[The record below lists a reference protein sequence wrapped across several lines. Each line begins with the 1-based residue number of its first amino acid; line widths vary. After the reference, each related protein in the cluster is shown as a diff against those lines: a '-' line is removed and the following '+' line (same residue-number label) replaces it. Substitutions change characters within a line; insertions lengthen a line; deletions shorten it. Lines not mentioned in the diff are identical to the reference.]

1 MSPSQASIS
10 RHNDGDTLQPDRD
23 ERRPGVLPPPTI
35 ALRLLSAYQVAQTV
49 RTATELGVTD
59 ILGDGALACEEI
71 AQATGTQADRMR
83 RLLRALAALDVV
95 KDLGSG
101 KFELTPVG
109 HCLRADVPN
118 SVRPLARLSGSVREA
133 FGSLAECV
141 KTGKNAFEIL
151 HGVEGPFAYL
161 AKHPDLARAFDD
173 AMTAFSAFTGP
184 AVAQSYD
191 FAGVRHVIDVAG
203 GHGHV
208 LASILKAH
216 PHLRGTLL
224 DVPRV
229 VEGARAFLAKEGVAD
244 RCDVVE
250 GNMFASVPAHGDLYL
265 LSHILHDWDEERAG
279 AVLQACRRAMAPQSK
294 LLIADLVLPERAE
307 PNPVM
312 QNNMLFDLVMMV
324 WTGGRERTEGELR
337 ALLNAAR
344 LRLVGVIPMPMQIA
358 DSLVEAT
365 PA

>member
-1 MSPSQASIS
+1 
-10 RHNDGDTLQPDRD
+10 
-23 ERRPGVLPPPTI
+23 
-35 ALRLLSAYQVAQTV
+35 
-49 RTATELGVTD
+49 
-59 ILGDGALACEEI
+59 
-71 AQATGTQADRMR
+71 
-83 RLLRALAALDVV
+83 
-95 KDLGSG
+95 
-101 KFELTPVG
+101 
-109 HCLRADVPN
+109 
-118 SVRPLARLSGSVREA
+118 
-133 FGSLAECV
+133 
-141 KTGKNAFEIL
+141 
-151 HGVEGPFAYL
+151 
-161 AKHPDLARAFDD
+161 
-173 AMTAFSAFTGP
+173 
-184 AVAQSYD
+184 
-191 FAGVRHVIDVAG
+191 
-203 GHGHV
+203 V